1 MFPRNEVEEGPSP
14 YSIPQY
20 NVTFPTNE
28 EEILESGGHNVR
40 NTSEEHLIVSPDY
53 NAEDSNIV
61 QYSPGG
67 NPVTPNL
74 HPRPSQLGRSMDPSN
89 PEESSD
95 GSHTKTIGSHSTDT
109 SIDPS
114 IPKRSSSSHEGVP
127 TEESSLSCSE
137 ENGELLEH
145 QKSHTIGPFYSCSE
159 CGKSFT
165 HKGHLLT
172 HQKIHKGECSYP
184 CSECGK
190 CFARKG
196 LLVVHQRSHT
206 NERPYSCSE
215 CGELFCENKEL
226 LRHKNSHTGG
236 PFYSCSECGKCFTHK
251 SHFVTHQR
259 IHTGERPFPCSVCGK
274 SFARNSSLVVHQKI
288 HKNELPFSCSE
299 ENTRVNV
306 PIHVQSAG
314 NVLIVNVN
322 LLSTRGFTRSAGNA
336 SASKDQLRHTRE
348 NTRPNNR
355 FQVQT

>member
-137 ENGELLEH
+137 FRLWYT
-145 QKSHTIGPFYSCSE
+145 KR
-159 CGKSFT
+159 FT
-165 HKGHLLT
+165 RT
-172 HQKIHKGECSYP
+172 S
-184 CSECGK
+184 
-190 CFARKG
+190 
-196 LLVVHQRSHT
+196 
-206 NERPYSCSE
+206 
-215 CGELFCENKEL
+215 
-226 LRHKNSHTGG
+226 
-236 PFYSCSECGKCFTHK
+236 
-251 SHFVTHQR
+251 SHFRVQS
-259 IHTGERPFPCSVCGK
+259 SVENVSPRK
-274 SFARNSSLVVHQKI
+274 ENYLYTR
-288 HKNELPFSCSE
+288 